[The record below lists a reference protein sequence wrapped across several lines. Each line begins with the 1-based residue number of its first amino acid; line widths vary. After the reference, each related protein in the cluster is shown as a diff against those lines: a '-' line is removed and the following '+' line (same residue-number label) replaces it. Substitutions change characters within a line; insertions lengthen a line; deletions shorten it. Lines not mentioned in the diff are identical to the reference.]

1 MNIYVGEMYRLI
13 LIVGKRYG
21 VMDVASLCTKILHL
35 QLEENSL
42 PPTQLPQN
50 KQKEDISWTP
60 LLWHLSKWE
69 EDKESQLCCH
79 K

>member
-13 LIVGKRYG
+13 LIVEKLYA
-21 VMDVASLCTKILHL
+21 VMNVASLCTKILHL
-35 QLEENSL
+35 QHAENLL
-42 PPTQLPQN
+42 PN
-50 KQKEDISWTP
+50 KQKGDISWTS

-69 EDKESQLCCH
+69 DDKESQLCCH